1 MSNTSA
7 NFTIGYKPNDS
18 HHNLLNEPHD
28 GHDSQIDEYIYIDNT
43 TGEYVISG
51 PGVQFGTLRVVP
63 KSEGSSESG
72 GVLQTSLAKR
82 QPKTEVLLSNDT
94 SEDERVGHHPDT
106 SQCTSL
112 DRATGMYYQSDPG
125 MLYEKLT
132 TVLDLEKALGKGERA
147 AGASHEIS
155 CNSLTLCGA
164 GKWICGIG
172 ARRKQEKERLRDAR
186 DRMLAEAGYYV

>member
-1 MSNTSA
+1 M
-7 NFTIGYKPNDS
+7 
-18 HHNLLNEPHD
+18 
-28 GHDSQIDEYIYIDNT
+28 DEYIYIDNT

-63 KSEGSSESG
+63 KSEVSSESG
-72 GVLQTSLAKR
+72 GVLQGEQTSLAKG

-106 SQCTSL
+106 NPYL
-112 DRATGMYYQSDPG
+112 DRATGTYYQSDPG
-125 MLYEKLT
+125 MLYGNLT
-132 TVLDLEKALGKGERA
+132 AVLDQEKSLVKGERA
-147 AGASHEIS
+147 AGASHETS
-155 CNSLTLCGA
+155 CNPLTFCGA

-172 ARRKQEKERLRDAR
+172 ARRKQEKERRCDAR

>member
-28 GHDSQIDEYIYIDNT
+28 GYDSQMDEYIYIDNT

-63 KSEGSSESG
+63 KSEVSSESG
-72 GVLQTSLAKR
+72 GVLQGEQTSLTKE
-82 QPKTEVLLSNDT
+82 QPKTEVLPSNDT
-94 SEDERVGHHPDT
+94 SEDERVGHHLDT
-106 SQCTSL
+106 NPYL
-112 DRATGMYYQSDPG
+112 DRATGTYYQSDPG
-125 MLYEKLT
+125 MLYVNLT
-132 TVLDLEKALGKGERA
+132 ALLDPEKALIKGERA
-147 AGASHEIS
+147 SHETS
-155 CNSLTLCGA
+155 CNPLTLCGV

-172 ARRKQEKERLRDAR
+172 ARRKQEKERRCDAR